1 MTPEGREALRQA
13 LAGRTRDVFEL
24 AEFRR
29 AAVLVPLF
37 VRDDGRGLTVT
48 LTLRS
53 ADLRSHSG
61 QWSFPGGRV
70 DDEDIDV
77 PAAAAREAEEEI
89 GLDPDSVHVLGLL
102 GDVPTPTGYTIT
114 PVVAWIEPP
123 PVAYRPNPVEV
134 AEILELPLDRLREPG
149 VVEVMGE
156 VERWGKVF
164 RMLAYRVDGRNIWG
178 ATARILS
185 ELLEVLG

>member
-1 MTPEGREALRQA
+1 
-13 LAGRTRDVFEL
+13 
-24 AEFRR
+24 
-29 AAVLVPLF
+29 VLVPLF
-37 VRDDGRGLTVT
+37 VRGGELTVT

-53 ADLRSHSG
+53 ADLRAHSG

-70 DDEDIDV
+70 DDADLDV
-77 PAAAAREAEEEI
+77 PAAATREAEEEI
-89 GLDPDSVHVLGLL
+89 GLEPSAVHVLGLL

-114 PVVAWIEPP
+114 PVVGWIDPP
-123 PVAYRPNPVEV
+123 PAAYRPNPIEV
-134 AEILELPLDRLREPG
+134 TEIFELPLSRLRQPG
-149 VVEVMGE
+149 VVETMGE
-156 VERWGKVF
+156 IARWGKVF